1 MNLKRFNNEVV
12 RLHHSKNEKVIVQQV
27 DDKVY
32 VTDKYCVCI
41 LNEPDFIFDKT
52 KLSTAD
58 IKSIVENT
66 ENNTLLEALKK
77 YTIVENCKTYTILEN
92 TENSIEVMINN
103 KYLNYFNDDCTFKI
117 IGPLHP
123 VLVYEHE
130 ELVGFIL
137 PIKRY

>member
-58 IKSIVENT
+58 IKSIVEND
-66 ENNTLLEALKK
+66 LSLDLKDASIK
-77 YTIVENCKTYTILEN
+77 LIVVDNGKPYVILKNEDDSTN
-92 TENSIEVMINN
+92 VMIQE
-103 KYLNYFNDDCTFKI
+103 KYLNFFNKDCTFKI
-117 IGPLHP
+117 ASELHP
-123 VLVYEHE
+123 VIIYEHE
-130 ELVGFIL
+130 ELVGMIL
-137 PIKRY
+137 PVKRY